1 MRGLGSGR
9 RGDLVSA
16 SRRNDFSFE
25 GEFEAE
31 SNETEKF
38 AIARRA
44 RQTRETRVLPRLP
57 GSNQCAILPSF
68 STSAAPFF
76 RSLMTK
82 VLSSP
87 SVDHG
92 PRGTSLKSTNL
103 QSVTSVG
110 CNPR

>member
-16 SRRNDFSFE
+16 SRRNDLSFE

-44 RQTRETRVLPRLP
+44 RQTRE
-57 GSNQCAILPSF
+57 SHECF
-68 STSAAPFF
+68 
-76 RSLMTK
+76 
-82 VLSSP
+82 
-87 SVDHG
+87 
-92 PRGTSLKSTNL
+92 
-103 QSVTSVG
+103 
-110 CNPR
+110 

>member
-16 SRRNDFSFE
+16 SRRNDLSFE

-57 GSNQCAILPSF
+57 ESVCDFAQLFDQCRA
-68 STSAAPFF
+68 FF
-76 RSLMTK
+76 
-82 VLSSP
+82 P
-87 SVDHG
+87 IVDDESIVFAQ
-92 PRGTSLKSTNL
+92 R
-103 QSVTSVG
+103 
-110 CNPR
+110 